1 MITLVSL
8 LGAVLGAPTFLD
20 SSAGFGF
27 FRLIP
32 DKHKNYKSILTKR
45 QIRPHISTTYIYY
58 LWKDTVEFNYT
69 GLLCESGEMS
79 HI

>member
-27 FRLIP
+27 FRLIT
-32 DKHKNYKSILTKR
+32 DKHKAYKSILTKR
-45 QIRPHISTTYIYY
+45 Q
-58 LWKDTVEFNYT
+58 V
-69 GLLCESGEMS
+69 
-79 HI
+79 